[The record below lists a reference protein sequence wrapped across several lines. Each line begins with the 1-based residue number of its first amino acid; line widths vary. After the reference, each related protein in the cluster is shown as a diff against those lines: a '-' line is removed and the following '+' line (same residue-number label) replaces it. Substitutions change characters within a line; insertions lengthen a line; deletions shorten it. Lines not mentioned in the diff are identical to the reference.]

1 MCVSDNQS
9 GYGSG
14 NTNLS
19 SILTS
24 YFYQDPHAIFITDRD
39 GRIEYIN
46 PVFENISGYKQT
58 DLIGKNPGFFQSGAH
73 GREFYEQL
81 WKTILA
87 GKEYEG
93 YFLNRNG
100 FGETISWKE
109 RITPLR
115 DEEGNISNFLCRVD
129 VPSEKAS
136 DSANTEQAF
145 GTSVQK
151 HETAGFSASTEIGKV
166 RESLFP
172 KLQKEYGLTYQEA
185 KICDLLVA
193 GQTRE
198 SLVRELGVHS
208 GTLKNHL
215 KAIYRKT
222 IEKDLA
228 EPGQGRDKLQR
239 LTMFLIRLC

>member
-1 MCVSDNQS
+1 MCVENQN
-9 GYGSG
+9 GEGAG
-14 NTNLS
+14 KTNLS

-24 YFYQDPHAIFITDRD
+24 YFYQYPHAMFITDRD
-39 GRIEYIN
+39 GTIEYIN
-46 PVFENISGYKQT
+46 PVFENLSGYKRNE
-58 DLIGKNPGFFQSGAH
+58 LIGKNPKVFQSGTH
-73 GREFYEQL
+73 GSEFYEEL
-81 WKTILA
+81 WKTILS

-93 YFLNRNG
+93 DFLNRNG
-100 FGETISWKE
+100 SGETISWKE

-115 DEEGNISNFLCRVD
+115 DETGNISNFLCRVD
-129 VPSEKAS
+129 LPSNG
-136 DSANTEQAF
+136 SA
-145 GTSVQK
+145 
-151 HETAGFSASTEIGKV
+151 TAISSQGSFVSTEAVQSGKI

-185 KICDLLVA
+185 KICELLVA
-193 GQTRE
+193 GQTRDN
-198 SLVRELGVHS
+198 LVRQLGVHS

-222 IEKDLA
+222 IEKDLE

>member
-24 YFYQDPHAIFITDRD
+24 YFYQYPHAIFITDRD
-39 GRIEYIN
+39 GKIEYTN

-58 DLIGKNPGFFQSGAH
+58 ELIGKNPGFFQSGAH
-73 GREFYEQL
+73 GREFYEHL
-81 WKTILA
+81 WDTILA

-129 VPSEKAS
+129 LPSDKTVP
-136 DSANTEQAF
+136 
-145 GTSVQK
+145 SVQK
-151 HETAGFSASTEIGKV
+151 NETAGTSASTEIGKV

>member
-1 MCVSDNQS
+1 MWRECMSIVENQIK
-9 GYGSG
+9 
-14 NTNLS
+14 NEDLS

-24 YFYQDPHAIFITDRD
+24 YFYQYPHAMFITDKE
-39 GRIEYIN
+39 GRIEFIN
-46 PVFENISGYKQT
+46 PVFERLSGYKRNE
-58 DLIGKNPGFFQSGAH
+58 LIGKNPRFFQSGNH
-73 GREFYEQL
+73 DSEFYENF
-81 WKTILA
+81 WRTILS

-93 YFLNRNG
+93 NFLNKNG
-100 FGETISWKE
+100 SGETISWKE

-115 DEEGNISNFLCRVD
+115 DEKGNISNFLCKVD
-129 VPSEKAS
+129 LPQDKLTSLAGNPSSETGTNGVKA
-136 DSANTEQAF
+136 
-145 GTSVQK
+145 K
-151 HETAGFSASTEIGKV
+151 
-166 RESLFP
+166 ESLFP

-185 KICDLLVA
+185 KICELLVA

-198 SLVRELGVHS
+198 SLVQQLGVHS

-239 LTMFLIRLC
+239 LTVFLIRLC